1 MTKRKKITIQKI
13 ETISEPLTC
22 ERCKYYYPLSN
33 KDGFCFKRVTKVYK
47 TFNCPKGEHGNPI
60 TQLTDKQKAELLKR
74 YVEFEIY
81 AKSVTESLNA
91 FKELIANVFDNGEV
105 HGKYKV
111 VKKETERR
119 IIDSAKVRELLK
131 RIPNGNKYLKTVKY
145 RYIRIIDKE
154 TDR

>member
-1 MTKRKKITIQKI
+1 MKKRKKITIQKI
-13 ETISEPLTC
+13 ETIPEPLTC
-22 ERCKYYYPLSN
+22 GNCRYYFPLTD
-33 KDGFCFKRVTKVYK
+33 KDGFCFKRITKVYR

-60 TQLTDKQKAELLKR
+60 TELTSEQKAELLKR

-91 FKELIANVFDNGEV
+91 FKELIATVFDNGEV

-131 RIPNGNKYLKTVKY
+131 RTPDGDKYFKTVKY
-145 RYIRIIDKE
+145 RYLRVIDKE